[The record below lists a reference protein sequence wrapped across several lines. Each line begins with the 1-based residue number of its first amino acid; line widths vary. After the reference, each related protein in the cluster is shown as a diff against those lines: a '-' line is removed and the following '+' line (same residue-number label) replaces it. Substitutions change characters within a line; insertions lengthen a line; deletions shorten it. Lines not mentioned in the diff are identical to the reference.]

1 MPKKDR
7 SSKIHDQETIDL
19 MVLKENTDRPGLNL
33 TKEDMSE
40 ALIEDRED
48 ALDKKRKQAALKTKL
63 KKDYGP

>member
-7 SSKIHDQETIDL
+7 SSKIHDEETKDL
-19 MVLKENTDRPGLNL
+19 MVLKENADRPGLNL

-48 ALDKKRKQAALKTKL
+48 ALDKIRKQAALKAKL
-63 KKDYGP
+63 KKDYGH

>member
-7 SSKIHDQETIDL
+7 SSKIHDEETKDL
-19 MVLKENTDRPGLNL
+19 MVLKENADRPGLNL

-48 ALDKKRKQAALKTKL
+48 ALDKIRKQAALKAKL

>member
-7 SSKIHDQETIDL
+7 SSKKHDQETIDL
-19 MVLKENTDRPGLNL
+19 MVVKENIDRPGLGL

-48 ALDKKRKQAALKTKL
+48 KLDKERKRSAFKADLIDKH
-63 KKDYGP
+63 GS